1 MFAIFWNRMKID
13 QARQISLDFVHSEKL
28 ATPNSFSV
36 TDTSVVSASI
46 FEAAEDK
53 MGIMGF
59 YPWLCQVGINV
70 NPGKGQQII

>member
-1 MFAIFWNRMKID
+1 MPKRRMFAIESKKD

-28 ATPNSFSV
+28 ATPNSFPV

-59 YPWLCQVGINV
+59 YP
-70 NPGKGQQII
+70 